1 MVYGWFEK
9 KDFVIDFEFFH
20 LKYFS
25 FFFRISRKIAIL
37 NKYNIL
43 INYMKP
49 ENFFQLNLPY
59 GMEWGFTPPIRWDA
73 NAILCSPIII
83 MG

>member
-1 MVYGWFEK
+1 
-9 KDFVIDFEFFH
+9 
-20 LKYFS
+20 
-25 FFFRISRKIAIL
+25 
-37 NKYNIL
+37 
-43 INYMKP
+43 MKP

-59 GMEWGFTPPIRWDA
+59 GMEENPFTHEWALFNADHTPWDFTPPIRWDA